1 MSLGTPYN
9 FSETSP
15 TRPTVILKEYIENKN
30 KLPKNLSVYSIAGT
44 EDYTDDGVVPVQ
56 SVMAGKYIFQKQVK
70 LFTQITVS
78 GEEAQHSN
86 LPENDEVISL
96 IQEYLLKTFK
106 SKGKNNFNSKI

>member
-1 MSLGTPYN
+1 
-9 FSETSP
+9 
-15 TRPTVILKEYIENKN
+15 
-30 KLPKNLSVYSIAGT
+30 
-44 EDYTDDGVVPVQ
+44 
-56 SVMAGKYIFQKQVK
+56 
-70 LFTQITVS
+70 TQITVS